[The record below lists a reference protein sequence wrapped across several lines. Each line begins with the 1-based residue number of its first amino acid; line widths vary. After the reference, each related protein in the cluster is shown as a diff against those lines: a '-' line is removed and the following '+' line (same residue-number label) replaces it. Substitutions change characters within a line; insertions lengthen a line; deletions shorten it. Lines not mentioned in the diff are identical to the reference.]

1 MKEEQYL
8 IGHLKDLAKRSYD
21 RGIYTFS
28 EFLGVTDQG
37 ILDANRSEFEHIGYS
52 LYGGHELS
60 ERCIVCFGSEEQF
73 GYAPTYP
80 ISIVVIRP
88 LAEKF
93 SENLSHRDYLGS
105 LMNLGIKRETLGDI
119 RIVNHDAYVF
129 CLDEVSDFICSEL
142 TRVKHTQVMGEV
154 AAGDIPELAV
164 TLREESYPVS
174 SLRIDVVV
182 ATLCKKSRKET
193 LAFFEKGEVIL
204 NGHVMTKNAD
214 NLKAGDTFSVRGYGK
229 FRLEDIGGTSKRGKT
244 YIKVMRY
251 V

>member
-37 ILDANRSEFEHIGYS
+37 ILDAHRSEFEHIGYS

-60 ERCIVCFGSEEQF
+60 ERCIVCFGTEEQF

-105 LMNLGIKRETLGDI
+105 LMNLGYK
-119 RIVNHDAYVF
+119 
-129 CLDEVSDFICSEL
+129 EVHYE
-142 TRVKHTQVMGEV
+142 H
-154 AAGDIPELAV
+154 
-164 TLREESYPVS
+164 
-174 SLRIDVVV
+174 
-182 ATLCKKSRKET
+182 
-193 LAFFEKGEVIL
+193 
-204 NGHVMTKNAD
+204 
-214 NLKAGDTFSVRGYGK
+214 
-229 FRLEDIGGTSKRGKT
+229 
-244 YIKVMRY
+244 
-251 V
+251 